1 MRKLQAALT
10 GLLVVAAFLIAPP
23 AHAATVKVT
32 VHLYRVVE
40 ISCDEGATVP
50 CPNDYYPKFKIGT
63 EDLYDGKDDF
73 CCAHGTDF
81 RTNWV
86 HSADVDTSQ
95 NPIDIHM
102 ELWDQDDSSDDDPID
117 WGAPGDHVDLKF
129 DLNTCVFTG
138 GGLTAQ
144 QGAGITSLAGE
155 SEQSAVDSARGYFTI
170 TTPDCL
176 QKAKT
181 TDGDGDGLMDVWE
194 SPGRGVDYDGNGTVD
209 LPLGDMGALPYRKD
223 LFVEADHMAGAAP
236 RPGALTDVVNA
247 FAAAPVDEYEPGKY
261 RGVNL
266 HVLSGEEVTRIDNIK
281 FLDPGPGDLDD
292 FNDLKGGKPDVDC
305 DGFLGTAAERSSPNC
320 KNILEARRQV
330 YRYMIFGH
338 TYDPN
343 PDSSGQA
350 EIDDVTVEGGNDFIV
365 TVATW
370 DFDDDAD
377 RQVTEASTFMHEFGH
392 TLGLGHGGGD
402 HINCKPN
409 YLSVMSYAF
418 QFPGRDPNRP
428 LDYTSAAKGT
438 AFGTPLNE
446 ASLDEKKRLHATP
459 NPARKTVYGLN
470 GKLRVTD
477 ANDQPIDW
485 NGKDGDQETGIPA
498 DINWID
504 SIGDPGKGCN
514 IQATQTLNGHDDWAN
529 IQYNPRQHVGFFA
542 DGIRRNLPVELTETD
557 VKAMTQQADLKL
569 TKTADRATA
578 AGGQTISYTV
588 GVTDLGP
595 GPAKSIEVVD
605 TLPDG
610 TIQRRNLPDLAN
622 GATTTT
628 PFSYQVPCAVTDG
641 TVITNT
647 ATVTGT
653 DAEGVPDPSRTD
665 NTATAT
671 TTARAP
677 KLTVAQTATPS
688 VGSGEAITYTI
699 TYANAGGDAASNVGV
714 TATVPKDVYYSKAL
728 DLGAGPK
735 PATVTLNADGT
746 RTLTWSPGDLAANS
760 GDKKIV
766 FTARPTLLALP
777 GATFTG
783 GVSIAYKNGSGAC
796 VYAPVTASSSTTVT
810 AVAPSRNPMLPAL
823 WALRTDLRTAETL
836 ARVQATDTRWD
847 GADGSAP
854 DGKLSQQEASA
865 ALFLPVLQPRT
876 LRADLLAA
884 TLNMATR
891 RINAGTVLR
900 TLTTQALGVGTV
912 GDTVRYAQTTL
923 AQPPTLAN
931 LVRYAKSTLVLT
943 EVNSGIAER
952 Y

>member
-1 MRKLQAALT
+1 MRTVRAALT
-10 GLLVVAAFLIAPP
+10 GLLVMAAFLVAPP
-23 AHAATVKVT
+23 AHAATVRVT

-50 CPNDYYPKFKIGT
+50 CPNDYYPKFKIGS
-63 EDLYDGKDDF
+63 EDLYDGKDDY

-86 HSADVDTSQ
+86 HSADVDTGQ

-144 QGAGITSLAGE
+144 QGAGVTSLAGE

-194 SPGRGVDYDGNGTVD
+194 TPGQGLDADADGTVD
-209 LPLGDMGALPYRKD
+209 LDLAAMGALPYRKD
-223 LFVEADHMAGAAP
+223 LFVEADHMEGAAP
-236 RPGALTDVVNA
+236 QAGALTDVVDA
-247 FAAAPVDEYEPGKY
+247 FAAAPVDMYEPGKY
-261 RGVNL
+261 RAVNL
-266 HVLSGEEVTRIDNIK
+266 HVLSGEQVPRIDVVK
-281 FLDPGPGDLDD
+281 FNDTGPGPLDD
-292 FNDLKGGKPDVDC
+292 FNDLKSGRPDVDC
-305 DGFLGTAAERSSPNC
+305 DGFLGTAADRSSPNC
-320 KNILEARRQV
+320 ENILDARRKV

-338 TYDPN
+338 KYEQF

-350 EIDDVTVEGGNDFIV
+350 EIDDATLQGGNDFIV

-370 DFDDDAD
+370 DFDDDAE
-377 RQVTEASTFMHEFGH
+377 RRVIESSTFMHEFGH

-402 HINCKPN
+402 HVNCKPN

-418 QFPGRDPNRP
+418 QFPRRDPNRP
-428 LDYTSAAKGT
+428 LDYSSAAKGT
-438 AFGTPLNE
+438 AFTTPLDE
-446 ASLDEKKRLHATP
+446 SGLDERKRLHATP
-459 NPARKTVYGLN
+459 DPARKTVYGVN
-470 GKLRVTD
+470 GKLRVAD

-485 NGKDGDQETGIPA
+485 NDTNGNQESAAKA

-504 SIGDPGKGCN
+504 SIGDPGEGCN
-514 IQATQTLNGHDDWAN
+514 IKGTQTLNGHDDWAG
-529 IQYNPRQHVGFFA
+529 IQYDPRLNAGFLA
-542 DGIRRNLPVELTETD
+542 DGARNDLPRELTQTD
-557 VKAMTQQADLKL
+557 YKAMAQQADLRL
-569 TKTADRATA
+569 TKTADRAEAT
-578 AGGQTISYTV
+578 GGQTISYTV

-595 GPAKSIEVVD
+595 GPAKSIEVTD

-610 TIQRRNLPDLAN
+610 TVQRRTLPDLAA

-628 PFSYQVPCAVTDG
+628 PFTYQVPCAITDG

-647 ATVTGT
+647 ATVTGA

-665 NTATAT
+665 NTATAS

-677 KLTVAQTATPS
+677 KLTVTQTATPS
-688 VGSGEAITYTI
+688 AGAGEAITYTI
-699 TYANAGGDAASNVGV
+699 TYANAGGDAASNVAV
-714 TATVPKDVYYSKAL
+714 TATLPKDVYYSTAL
-728 DLGAGPK
+728 DLGAGPR
-735 PATVTLNADGT
+735 PATATLDPDGT
-746 RTLTWSPGDLAANS
+746 RTLTWNPGTVPAHS
-760 GDKKIV
+760 GDQKIV

-783 GVSIAYKNGSGAC
+783 GVSIAYRNGSGAC
-796 VYAPVTASSSTTVT
+796 VFAPVTASSTTTVT
-810 AVAPSRNPMLPAL
+810 AVAPSRDPMLPPL

-854 DGKLSQQEASA
+854 DGRLSQQEAA
-865 ALFLPVLQPRT
+865 AVFFPPVTQPRT

-884 TLNMATR
+884 TLNLATR
-891 RINAGTVLR
+891 RINAGTVVSTPVTR
-900 TLTTQALGVGTV
+900 ALGLGTV
-912 GDTVRYAQTTL
+912 GDAVRYAQATL
-923 AQPPTLAN
+923 AQPPSPPN
-931 LVRYAKSTLVLT
+931 LVRYAKTGVVLT
-943 EVNSGIAER
+943 EVNAGVAER

>member
-1 MRKLQAALT
+1 MRRVQAALT
-10 GLLVVAAFLIAPP
+10 GLLVVAAFLVAPP

-50 CPNDYYPKFKIGT
+50 CPNDYYPKFKIGN
-63 EDLYDGKDDF
+63 EELYDGKDDY

-95 NPIDIHM
+95 NPVDIHM
-102 ELWDQDDSSDDDPID
+102 ELWDQDDSTADDPID

-144 QGAGITSLAGE
+144 QGAGVTSLAGE

-176 QKAKT
+176 EKAKT

-194 SPGRGVDYDGNGTVD
+194 GPGRGLDHDGNGTVD
-209 LPLGDMGALPYRKD
+209 LALGDMGALPYRKD
-223 LFVEADHMAGAAP
+223 LFVEADHMEGAAP
-236 RPGALTDVVNA
+236 QPGAITDVVNA
-247 FAAAPVDEYEPGKY
+247 FAAAPVDQYEPGKY

-266 HVLSGEEVTRIDNIK
+266 HVLSGEQVPRIDVMK
-281 FLDPGPGDLDD
+281 FHDPGPGDLDD
-292 FNDLKGGKPDVDC
+292 FNDLKSGEPDLPC
-305 DGFLGTAAERSSPNC
+305 DGHFGTAADRASPNC
-320 KNILEARRQV
+320 ANILNARRQV

-338 TYDPN
+338 QYEAD

-350 EIDDVTVEGGNDFIV
+350 EIDDSTLEGGNDFIV

-377 RQVTEASTFMHEFGH
+377 RRVIEGSTFMHELGH
-392 TLGLGHGGGD
+392 TLSLGHGGGD
-402 HINCKPN
+402 HVNCKPN

-418 QFPGRDPNRP
+418 QFPRRDPDRP
-428 LDYTSAAKGT
+428 LDYSSAAKGT
-438 AFGTPLNE
+438 AFGVPLKE
-446 ASLDEKKRLHATP
+446 TELDENKRLHATP
-459 NPARKTVYGLN
+459 NPARKMIWGLD
-470 GKLRVTD
+470 GKWRLDD
-477 ANDQPIDW
+477 ANDQPVNW
-485 NGKDGDQETGIPA
+485 NGKDGDTETKAEA

-504 SIGDPGKGCN
+504 SIGDPGQGCN
-514 IQATQTLNGHDDWAN
+514 IQEKTELKGHDDWAG
-529 IQYNPRQHVGFFA
+529 IQYNPRLNVGFFA
-542 DGIRRNLPVELTETD
+542 DGVRRNLPRELTERD
-557 VKAMTQQADLKL
+557 LKAMTQQADLKL

-578 AGGQTISYTV
+578 AGGDTISYTV

-595 GPAKSIEVVD
+595 GPARSIEVAD

-610 TIQRRNLPDLAN
+610 TVQRRSLPDLAA

-628 PFSYQVPCAVTDG
+628 PFAYQVPCTITDG

-665 NTATAT
+665 NTASAA

-677 KLTVAQTATPS
+677 KLTVSQTATPT
-688 VGSGEAITYTI
+688 VGAGEAITYTI
-699 TYANAGGDAASNVGV
+699 TYANAGGDAASNVAV
-714 TATVPKDVYYSKAL
+714 TATVPKDVYYSKPL

-746 RTLTWSPGDLAANS
+746 RTLTWNPGDLAANS
-760 GDKKIV
+760 GDRAIV

-777 GATFTG
+777 GATFAG
-783 GVSIAYKNGSGAC
+783 SVSIAYKNGSGAC
-796 VYAPVTASSSTTVT
+796 VFAPVTASSSTTVT
-810 AVAPSRNPMLPAL
+810 AVAPSRNPMLRAL
-823 WALRTDLRTAETL
+823 WALRDDLRTAEIL

-854 DGKLSQQEASA
+854 DGRLSQQEADAVFS
-865 ALFLPVLQPRT
+865 LPVTQPRT
-876 LRADLLAA
+876 LRADLLA
-884 TLNMATR
+884 TVLNTATR
-891 RINAGTVLR
+891 RINAGTVVSTPTIR
-900 TLTTQALGVGTV
+900 ALGLGTV

-923 AQPPTLAN
+923 AQPPSPSN
-931 LVRYAKSTLVLT
+931 LVRYAKTGVVLT
-943 EVNSGIAER
+943 EVNAGVAER